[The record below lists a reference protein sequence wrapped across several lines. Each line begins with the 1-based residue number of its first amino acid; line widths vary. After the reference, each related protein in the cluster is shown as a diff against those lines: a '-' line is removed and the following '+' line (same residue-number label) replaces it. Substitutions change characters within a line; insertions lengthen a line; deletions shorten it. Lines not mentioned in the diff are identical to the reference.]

1 MQECFLQTALCC
13 KNTAL
18 YIMCW
23 IHVQLKG
30 LDCFFV
36 FASVYVSFYS
46 VLGQDALRTGKEMLI
61 MREGNS
67 HCAALARLQKNALSL
82 AHTH

>member
-18 YIMCW
+18 YIMCR

-36 FASVYVSFYS
+36 FASVYVSVYS
-46 VLGQDALRTGKEMLI
+46 VHPSSGKMP
-61 MREGNS
+61 
-67 HCAALARLQKNALSL
+67 
-82 AHTH
+82 